1 MYTNAVTSMS
11 IRVITPVDDVHSP
24 IIVALLPHLMVSI
37 QLMTVVMGTMKFS
50 TVRPTVST
58 PSVQRGFTRNRINVN
73 IRNKND
79 GATCAEH

>member
-1 MYTNAVTSMS
+1 MTDRDV
-11 IRVITPVDDVHSP
+11 TPVDGVHSL
-24 IIVALLPHLMVSI
+24 IIIALLPHLMVSI

-50 TVRPTVST
+50 TVTPTVST
-58 PSVQRGFTRNRINVN
+58 PSVQRGFTRNRINAN